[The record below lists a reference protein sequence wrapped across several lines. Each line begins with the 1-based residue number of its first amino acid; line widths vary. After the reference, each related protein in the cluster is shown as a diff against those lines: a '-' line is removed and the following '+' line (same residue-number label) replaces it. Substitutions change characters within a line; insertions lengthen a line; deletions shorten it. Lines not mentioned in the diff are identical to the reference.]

1 VTTHRRAWPL
11 VWCASALLASTTA
24 ACSTRSGTAK
34 PAVAKASVIPDSADQ
49 VIIGL
54 RTVLT
59 DQSVA
64 KGLLLSDTAFTY
76 DDGRRLVLR
85 RVNVTFYTPQGLR
98 DGVMTS
104 RTGAY
109 NSALSRLEATGDV
122 VVTRDDGKRLTTAQ
136 LVYDQARNQIYTDSA
151 FVLNEPDRLLTGI
164 GFESDPH
171 MTSFRCLRACK
182 GIAPVQIPR
191 S

>member
-1 VTTHRRAWPL
+1 M
-11 VWCASALLASTTA
+11 WCAIALLASTTA
-24 ACSTRSGTAK
+24 ACSKRSGTAK

-49 VIIGL
+49 VIVGL

-85 RVNVTFYTPQGLR
+85 RVNVTFYTPQGFR